1 MPRFHPRSLMSLL
14 PLVLCLLLGG
24 AIVRASASAFPAP
37 DRDERT
43 PFASPVLT
51 SAPTTFR
58 PPHTH
63 IVTGVDF
70 TPGGRVEVELYDAS
84 ETNLLETRSAT
95 ATSSVYVR
103 DWRDDPADGSV
114 GFTRAGVIS
123 ETIALSCGSPAKVR
137 AYDQQTARWSDWLEL
152 DPGC

>member
-1 MPRFHPRSLMSLL
+1 MPRFHPRALLSLL

-37 DRDERT
+37 ERDVRT

-51 SAPTTFR
+51 SAATTFR

-70 TPGGRVEVELYDAS
+70 TPGGRVEIELYDAS
-84 ETNLLETRSAT
+84 ETNLRETRGAT

-103 DWRDDPADGSV
+103 DWRDDPAGGSV

-123 ETIALSCGSPAKVR
+123 ETFALSCGASTKVR